1 MAGGKWPRLCL
12 CRMRLIGLRIA
23 ARDLMKQKRTLEAPR
38 LLGIIWPF
46 VAVVL
51 FQALLGGIS
60 LYALSAVRGYVAGE
74 SLWSKGQKDAIY
86 FLSLYTD
93 SRDEAAYQKYR
104 QAIAIPQGGHQL
116 RTALDAKP
124 LDLAAARQGIL
135 RGGNHPD
142 DIDSVIWLYLNFRH
156 VSYMERAIERWSV
169 GDDYL
174 LQLDALA
181 NRIHQGIVT
190 GNVTAQRVAAWK
202 GEIAAINEAVTPAA
216 MAFSDALGEGS
227 RMLLRLL
234 LVVNLATALFL
245 IALACLRTHKLLAQ
259 RQAFASALQVEKDR
273 AQITLQSI
281 GDGVI
286 TTDVEGCIAYMN
298 PAAEQLTH
306 WSAGQAQGLPL
317 AALFSLLD
325 DNAEKD
331 SLSLTERILSGT
343 LKGGSE
349 HAKLIQRLDGSTVSV
364 ALVGS
369 PIISDGQVS
378 GIVLVLH
385 DMTQERQYIAN
396 LSWQATHDALT
407 GLANRREFEYRLE
420 LALGDLGRQAARHTL
435 LFLDLDQFKLV
446 NDTCGH
452 AAGDELLRHICAVLQ
467 AGVREGDTLARLGG
481 DEFGI
486 LLENCLPEQ
495 AERIAENLRQTVQS
509 LHFVWKGRPFMTTVS
524 VGLVHLQLAPHTLEA
539 SLRAADMACYMA
551 KEKGRN
557 RVQVYHPD
565 DTELSMRFGEMAWIQ
580 RLHIALEEDRFCLY
594 AQEIAPLAAGE
605 SDAGHLEIL
614 LRLHDES
621 GRIILPDSFIP
632 AAERYGLMT
641 ALDRWVVNRVFK
653 VIRQALD
660 EGRKGPLA
668 MCAIN
673 LSGSSIGD
681 DKFLDYLQRQFVEYA
696 IPPEMICFEITETS
710 AIANLGSAIRFINEL
725 KGLGCHFSL
734 DDFCAGMSSFAYLKH
749 LPVDFLKIDGSFV
762 KDMLDDPI
770 NRAMVEVINH
780 IGHVMGKR
788 TIAEF
793 VETPLI
799 EQALHEIGVDY
810 AQGYLI
816 ERPQVFTCESL
827 QRRRIRSRPL
837 LFRTPGTFR

>member
-1 MAGGKWPRLCL
+1 
-12 CRMRLIGLRIA
+12 
-23 ARDLMKQKRTLEAPR
+23 MKRKRTLEAPN

-86 FLSLYTD
+86 YLNLYAD
-93 SRDEAAYQKYR
+93 SRDEAVFQKYQK
-104 QAIAIPQGGHQL
+104 AFAVPQGGHDL
-116 RTALDAKP
+116 RAALDLP
-124 LDLAAARQGIL
+124 VPDLDAARRGIL
-135 RGGNHPD
+135 QGGNHPD
-142 DIDSVIWLYLNFRH
+142 DISSVIWLYLNFRQ
-156 VSYMERAIERWSV
+156 VSYLEKAIELWAV
-169 GDDYL
+169 GDSFL
-174 LQLDALA
+174 SQLDSVARQMHEGFRTGTA
-181 NRIHQGIVT
+181 TAADVAEWKARIAT
-190 GNVTAQRVAAWK
+190 
-202 GEIAAINEAVTPAA
+202 INDGVTPAA
-216 MAFSDALGEGS
+216 RAFSDALGEGS
-227 RMLLRLL
+227 RALLRVL
-234 LVVNLATALFL
+234 LVTNLATALFL
-245 IALACLRTHKLLAQ
+245 IALAWMRSSKLLAQ
-259 RQAFASALQVEKDR
+259 RQAFANALQVEKER
-273 AQITLQSI
+273 AQITLESI

-306 WSAGQAQGLPL
+306 WHAAQAQGLPL

-331 SLSLTERILSGT
+331 SQTLVERILSGG
-343 LKGGSE
+343 LSGGSE
-349 HAKLIQRLDGSTVSV
+349 HTKLIQRLDGSTVSV
-364 ALVGS
+364 TLVGA
-369 PIISDGQVS
+369 PIMADGKIS

-420 LALGDLGRQAARHTL
+420 QALNALARKPARHAL
-435 LFLDLDQFKLV
+435 MFLDLDQFKLV

-467 AGVREGDTLARLGG
+467 AGLRDGDTLARLGG

-486 LLENCLPEQ
+486 LLENCPQEQ
-495 AERIAENLRQTVQS
+495 AERIAESLRQAVQS

-524 VGLVHLQLAPHTLEA
+524 LGLVHIAQAPTTLEA

-557 RVQVYHPD
+557 RVQVYHAD
-565 DTELSMRFGEMAWIQ
+565 DSELSMRFGEMAWIQ
-580 RLHIALEEDRFCLY
+580 RLHVALEENRFCLY
-594 AQEIAPLAAGE
+594 AQEIAALGAHDG
-605 SDAGHLEIL
+605 AGHIEIL
-614 LRLHDES
+614 LRLQDES

-641 ALDRWVVNRVFK
+641 ALDRWVVRSVFE
-653 VIRQALD
+653 VIRQCLD
-660 EGRKGPLA
+660 ERREGPLA

-681 DKFLDYLQRQFVEYA
+681 DKFLEYLRRLFGEYG
-696 IPPEMICFEITETS
+696 IPPQMICFEITETS

-725 KGLGCHFSL
+725 KGLGCRFSL

-762 KDMLDDPI
+762 KDMLDDPV

-799 EQALHEIGVDY
+799 EQALQEIGVDY

-816 ERPQVFTCESL
+816 ERPQVFTCDSL
-827 QRRRIRSRPL
+827 QRQRIAARPL
-837 LFRTPGTFR
+837 LFKAPGTFR

>member
-1 MAGGKWPRLCL
+1 M
-12 CRMRLIGLRIA
+12 
-23 ARDLMKQKRTLEAPR
+23 KRTRILEAPN

-46 VAVVL
+46 VAVVV

-86 FLSLYTD
+86 YLNLYAD
-93 SRDEAAYQKYR
+93 SHDEANYHKYQK
-104 QAIAIPQGGHQL
+104 AFAVPQGGHEL
-116 RTALDAKP
+116 RAALDLP
-124 LDLAAARQGIL
+124 NPDLEAARRGIL
-135 RGGNHPD
+135 QGGNHPD
-142 DIDSVIWLYLNFRH
+142 DISSVIWLYLNFRQ
-156 VSYMERAIERWSV
+156 VSYLEKAIELWAV
-169 GDDYL
+169 GDGFL
-174 LQLDALA
+174 NQLNDVAQQMHEGFRSGTA
-181 NRIHQGIVT
+181 TAADVAEWKARIAT
-190 GNVTAQRVAAWK
+190 
-202 GEIAAINEAVTPAA
+202 INDGVTPAA
-216 MAFSDALGEGS
+216 RAFSDALGEGS
-227 RMLLRLL
+227 RMLLRIL
-234 LVVNLATALFL
+234 LVTNLATALFL
-245 IALACLRTHKLLAQ
+245 IALAWLRSSKLLAQ
-259 RQAFASALQVEKDR
+259 RQAFANALQVEKER
-273 AQITLQSI
+273 AQITLESI

-306 WSAGQAQGLPL
+306 WHAAQAHGLPL

-325 DNAEKD
+325 ENAEKD
-331 SLSLTERILSGT
+331 SLTLVERILSGG

-349 HAKLIQRLDGSTVSV
+349 HTKLIQRLDGSTVSV
-364 ALVGS
+364 TLVGA
-369 PIISDGQVS
+369 PIMADGQIS

-420 LALGDLGRQAARHTL
+420 QALNGLTRKSARHAL
-435 LFLDLDQFKLV
+435 MFLDLDQFKLV

-467 AGVREGDTLARLGG
+467 AGLREGDILARLGG

-486 LLENCLPEQ
+486 LLLNCPQEQ
-495 AERIAENLRQTVQS
+495 AERIAESLRQAVQS

-524 VGLVHLQLAPHTLEA
+524 LGVVHIAQAPTTLEA
-539 SLRAADMACYMA
+539 SLRSADMACYMA

-557 RVQVYHPD
+557 RVQVYHAD
-565 DTELSMRFGEMAWIQ
+565 DSELSMRFGEMAWIQ
-580 RLHIALEEDRFCLY
+580 RLHVALEENRFCLY
-594 AQEIAPLAAGE
+594 AQEIAALGPHEG
-605 SDAGHLEIL
+605 AGHIEIL
-614 LRLHDES
+614 LRLQDES

-641 ALDRWVVNRVFK
+641 ALDRWVVRSVFT
-653 VIRQALD
+653 VIRQCLD
-660 EGRKGPLA
+660 EQRDGPLA

-681 DKFLDYLQRQFVEYA
+681 DKFLEYLRRLFGEYA
-696 IPPEMICFEITETS
+696 IPPQMICFEITETS

-725 KGLGCHFSL
+725 KGLGCRFSL

-762 KDMLDDPI
+762 KDMLDDPV

-793 VETPLI
+793 VETPMI
-799 EQALHEIGVDY
+799 EQALQEIGVDY

-816 ERPQVFTCESL
+816 ERPQMFTCDSL
-827 QRRRIRSRPL
+827 QRQRITARPL
-837 LFRTPGTFR
+837 LFKAPGTFR

>member
-1 MAGGKWPRLCL
+1 
-12 CRMRLIGLRIA
+12 
-23 ARDLMKQKRTLEAPR
+23 MKRKRTLEAPN

-86 FLSLYTD
+86 YLNLYAD
-93 SRDEAAYQKYR
+93 SRDEAVFEKYQK
-104 QAIAIPQGGHQL
+104 AFAVPQGGHDL
-116 RTALDAKP
+116 RVALDLP
-124 LDLAAARQGIL
+124 VPDLEAARRGIL
-135 RGGNHPD
+135 QGGNHPD
-142 DIDSVIWLYLNFRH
+142 DVSSLIWLYLNFRQ
-156 VSYMERAIERWSV
+156 VSYLGTAIELWAV
-169 GDDYL
+169 GDGFL
-174 LQLDALA
+174 NQLNDVARRMHEGFRSGTADA
-181 NRIHQGIVT
+181 RD
-190 GNVTAQRVAAWK
+190 VAAWK
-202 GEIAAINEAVTPAA
+202 ARIATINDGVTPAA
-216 MAFSDALGEGS
+216 RAFSDALGEGS
-227 RMLLRLL
+227 RALLRVL
-234 LVVNLATALFL
+234 LVTNLVTALFL
-245 IALACLRTHKLLAQ
+245 IALAWMRSSKLLAQ
-259 RQAFASALQVEKDR
+259 RQAFANALQVEKER
-273 AQITLQSI
+273 AQITLESI

-306 WSAGQAQGLPL
+306 WHAAQAQGLPL

-331 SLSLTERILSGT
+331 GLTLVERILSGGF
-343 LKGGSE
+343 KGGSE
-349 HAKLIQRLDGSTVSV
+349 HTQLIQRLDGSTVSV
-364 ALVGS
+364 TLVGA
-369 PIISDGQVS
+369 PIMAEGKVS

-420 LALGDLGRQAARHTL
+420 QALNGLARKPARHAL
-435 LFLDLDQFKLV
+435 IFLDLDQFKLV

-467 AGVREGDTLARLGG
+467 AGLREGDTLARLGG

-486 LLENCLPEQ
+486 LLENCPQEQ
-495 AERIAENLRQTVQS
+495 AERIAESLRQAVQS

-524 VGLVHLQLAPHTLEA
+524 LGLVHIAQAPTTLEA

-557 RVQVYHPD
+557 RVQVYHAD
-565 DTELSMRFGEMAWIQ
+565 DSELSLRFGEMAWIQ
-580 RLHIALEEDRFCLY
+580 RLHVALEENRFCLY
-594 AQEIAPLAAGE
+594 AQEIAALGPDDG
-605 SDAGHLEIL
+605 AGHIEIL
-614 LRLHDES
+614 LRLQDEN
-621 GRIILPDSFIP
+621 GRIIMPDSFIP

-641 ALDRWVVNRVFK
+641 ALDRWVVRSVFT
-653 VIRQALD
+653 VIRQCLD
-660 EGRKGPLA
+660 EQSDEPLA

-681 DKFLDYLQRQFVEYA
+681 DKFLEYLRRLFGEFA
-696 IPPEMICFEITETS
+696 IPPQLICFEITETS

-725 KGLGCHFSL
+725 KSLGCRFSL

-762 KDMLDDPI
+762 KDMLDDPV

-799 EQALHEIGVDY
+799 EQALQEIGVDY

-827 QRRRIRSRPL
+827 QRQRIAARPL
-837 LFRTPGTFR
+837 LFKAPGTFR